1 MKKLKSCF
9 KEFIFHVLGCCW
21 PRMQVSLRYRLTH
34 GKWIDWKHPR
44 DIDEKIQW
52 LKFYGDTSQWPR
64 LADKYAVREYVKEK
78 GLEDIL
84 VPLIG
89 KWDKAEDIPWDALP
103 NQFVMKTNHGSGD
116 ALVCTDKSQ
125 LDTAY
130 HTKNFDRL
138 LKEKFGVIM
147 YEPHYD
153 KIKPCIIAEELL
165 DASKQDYPSS
175 SPIDY
180 KLWCFDGKPAYF
192 FVCFNRANGCCD
204 VSTYDTDW
212 NLYPQYIKGVDHYH
226 ACDTPLPRP
235 HCLEQMLAIAPKLT
249 KGFPC
254 VRLDLYEIDHKLYF
268 GEMTFTPASGA
279 NYFYPQEFL
288 NVLGDMCKLKT

>member
-34 GKWIDWKHPR
+34 GKWIDWKNPR

-89 KWDKAEDIPWDALP
+89 KWDKAEDIPWESLP

-116 ALVCTDKSQ
+116 ALVCTDKSK

-138 LKEKFGVIM
+138 LKEKFGVTM

-192 FVCFNRANGCCD
+192 FVCFNRANGSCD

-288 NVLGDMCKLKT
+288 NVLGDLCKLKP

>member
-78 GLEDIL
+78 GLGDIL

-89 KWDKAEDIPWDALP
+89 KWDKAEDIPWESLP

-138 LKEKFGVIM
+138 LKEKFGVTM

-180 KLWCFDGKPAYF
+180 KLWCFDGEPAFF
-192 FVCFNRANGCCD
+192 FVCFNRANGSCD

-288 NVLGDMCKLKT
+288 NVLGDRCKLRN